1 MAVLSGPAVRATAT
15 QLAGSLGSAPV
26 PKRANLLIS
35 AAPLGDDGV
44 LVRVAGISVEQV
56 GAALRQYLAIVPA
69 LLGDDPWACKF

>member
-1 MAVLSGPAVRATAT
+1 VRATAT